1 MNHFQKT
8 FFRKFFD
15 ISNKQIDE
23 FTLCPQVFATDF
35 SKLRLFMT
43 RLFRFFFF
51 LLLKKKGFKTELI
64 LFGCKFRNNKENCAH
79 WSLIN

>member
-1 MNHFQKT
+1 MIVEKITRQELAVNHFQKT

-51 LLLKKKGFKTELI
+51 CFLKKEVLKQ
-64 LFGCKFRNNKENCAH
+64 N
-79 WSLIN
+79 